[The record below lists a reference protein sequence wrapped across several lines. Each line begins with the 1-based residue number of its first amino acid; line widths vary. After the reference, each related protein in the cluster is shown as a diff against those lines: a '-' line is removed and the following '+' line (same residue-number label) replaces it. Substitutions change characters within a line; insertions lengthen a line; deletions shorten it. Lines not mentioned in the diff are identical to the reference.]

1 MSSAAKPRLGET
13 YTVTEGNK
21 EEPVREPGAAD
32 ETVPDE
38 STPGDAASLAASVL
52 AEEAARHAEQESSQV
67 LFPDDLLPGVRSEG
81 ISLKKGLAMG
91 GGAATFVVLAI
102 LNSLDELQMAAI
114 SVLAPD
120 IRDTF
125 GVSDGTITFIA
136 SSSGAFVV
144 LGAIPMGWAA
154 DRFKRIPIIGWSS
167 IIFGGMVALSGW
179 AVNAFAFFWARF
191 GVGIAKANTIPVH
204 SSVIADTYP
213 IGIRGRIGAIDKGTG
228 RLLAVTS
235 PILVGAIAAV
245 ANGPGEI
252 DGWRWTY
259 YLLGIPVAVAA
270 IAAFFL
276 KEPQR
281 GRWEKE
287 DVLEESFT
295 EDDPLPVS
303 MDAAFSR
310 LMQIKTI
317 KTVVVGFSALGFGL
331 FTAPVLE
338 NLWLEDEFG
347 LESFERGAWGTTAG
361 LATVGALL
369 YVGPKF
375 DRMWREN
382 PTRTLHLVGAL
393 IGFSAI
399 FKPIQWAMP
408 TVPLFIG
415 FSIPTLVMLSTAFAM
430 VGPLMQAIVP
440 YRLRGTGTALITLYI
455 FFVGGTGGGLI
466 SFMFADTW
474 GPRITTLVL
483 TVPSAIIGGWIMYRG
498 GRHVRGDLSL
508 NVQELLDEQDE
519 QRRASG
525 DTEVPALQINNVD
538 FSYGSVQVLF
548 DVAFEVKKGE
558 TLALLGT
565 NGAGK
570 STILRVISGLGVPQR
585 GVVRLHGRTITYS
598 SPQLRSRLGIQ
609 QLPGGKGVFP
619 DMTVRQNLVMGAYV
633 HRSDKPDVERRIADV
648 LDLFPDLANR
658 QGQRAGSMSG
668 GQQQM
673 LALARVLLHEP
684 EVLLIDELSLG
695 LAPTVVQDLLA
706 LIGRLQDRGQT
717 IVVVEQSLNVALAI
731 ADRAIF
737 LEKGQIRF
745 EGAAS
750 ELAERDDLARSV
762 FLGKDGG

>member
-1 MSSAAKPRLGET
+1 MADDGRE
-13 YTVTEGNK
+13 E
-21 EEPVREPGAAD
+21 EEPVIADDGAPVEP
-32 ETVPDE
+32 VPDE
-38 STPGDAASLAASVL
+38 TASSGVTALAATVL
-52 AEEAARHAEQESSQV
+52 DEEAARQAEHQSSEV
-67 LFPDDLLPGVRSEG
+67 LFADDLLPGVKSEG

-91 GGAATFVVLAI
+91 GGAATFVVLMI
-102 LNSLDELQMAAI
+102 LNSLDELQTAAI
-114 SVLAPD
+114 AVLAPD

-154 DRFKRIPIIGWSS
+154 DRMRRVPIIGWAS
-167 IIFGGMVALSGW
+167 IIFAAMVTLSGM
-179 AVNAFAFFWARF
+179 AVNAFSFFWARF

-204 SSVIADTYP
+204 SSMIADTYP

-228 RLLAVTS
+228 RLIAVIS
-235 PILVGAIAAV
+235 PILVGGIAAI
-245 ANGPGEI
+245 ANGPGEV

-259 YLLGIPVAVAA
+259 YILGIPVAIAA

-287 DVLEESFT
+287 DVLGESFT

-310 LMQIKTI
+310 LMRIKTV
-317 KTVVVGFSALGFGL
+317 KSVVVGFSALGFGL

-338 NLWLEDEFG
+338 NLWLEDKFG
-347 LESFERGAWGTTAG
+347 LESFERGAWATAAG
-361 LATVGALL
+361 LFTVLSL
-369 YVGPKF
+369 VYVGPKF
-375 DRMWREN
+375 DRLWREN
-382 PTRTLHLVGAL
+382 PTRTLHMIGAL
-393 IGFSAI
+393 IGFSAV

-408 TVPLFIG
+408 TVPLFIA
-415 FSIPTLVMLSTAFAM
+415 FSIPTLVMLNTAFAM
-430 VGPLMQAIVP
+430 VSPVMQAIVP
-440 YRLRGTGTALITLYI
+440 YRLRGSGTALITLYI
-455 FFVGGTGGGLI
+455 FFIGGTGGGLI
-466 SFMFADTW
+466 SFMFADSW
-474 GPRITTLVL
+474 GPRVTTLVL
-483 TVPSAIIGGWIMYRG
+483 TIPSAILGGLIMYRG
-498 GRHVRGDLSL
+498 AKHVRHDLSL
-508 NVQELLDEQDE
+508 NVQELFDEQDE
-519 QRRASG
+519 QRRTSG
-525 DTEVPALQINNVD
+525 DDEIPALQLNNID
-538 FSYGSVQVLF
+538 FSYGPVQVLF

-570 STILRVISGLGVPQR
+570 STILRVISGLGIPER
-585 GVVRLHGRTITYS
+585 GVVRLGGRTVTYT

-619 DMTVRQNLVMGAYV
+619 DMTVRQNLVMGAYI
-633 HRSDKPDVERRIADV
+633 HRRDSVDVERRIASV
-648 LDLFPDLANR
+648 LELFPDLERR
-658 QGQRAGSMSG
+658 QGQRANSMSG

-684 EVLLIDELSLG
+684 EILLIDELSLG
-695 LAPTVVQDLLA
+695 LAPTVVQDLLE
-706 LIGRLQDRGQT
+706 LIERLQERGQT
-717 IVVVEQSLNVALAI
+717 IILVEQSLNVALSI

-745 EGAAS
+745 EGSAQ
-750 ELAERDDLARSV
+750 ELLERDDLARAV
-762 FLGKDGG
+762 FLGRDGG

>member
-1 MSSAAKPRLGET
+1 MEDDG
-13 YTVTEGNK
+13 GQND
-21 EEPVREPGAAD
+21 EPVTAGDGAPLEPVQAETGTGDVAA
-32 ETVPDE
+32 
-38 STPGDAASLAASVL
+38 LAATVL
-52 AEEAARHAEQESSQV
+52 DEEAARQAEQESSEV
-67 LFPDDLLPGVRSEG
+67 LFADDLLPGVKSEG

-91 GGAATFVVLAI
+91 GGAATFVVLMI
-102 LNSLDELQMAAI
+102 LNSLDELQTAAI
-114 SVLAPD
+114 AVLAPD

-154 DRFKRIPIIGWSS
+154 DRMRRIPIIGWAS
-167 IIFGGMVALSGW
+167 IIFAAMVTLSGM
-179 AVNAFAFFWARF
+179 AVNAFSFFWARF

-204 SSVIADTYP
+204 SSMIADTYP

-228 RLLAVTS
+228 RLIAVIS
-235 PILVGAIAAV
+235 PILVGGIAAI
-245 ANGPGEI
+245 ANGPGEV

-259 YLLGIPVAVAA
+259 YILGIPVAIAA

-287 DVLEESFT
+287 DVLGESFT

-303 MDAAFSR
+303 LDAAFSR
-310 LMQIKTI
+310 LMRI
-317 KTVVVGFSALGFGL
+317 KTVKSVVLGFSALGFGL

-338 NLWLEDEFG
+338 NLWLEDKFG
-347 LESFERGAWGTTAG
+347 LESFERGAWATAAG
-361 LATVGALL
+361 LFTVLSL
-369 YVGPKF
+369 VYVGPKF
-375 DRMWREN
+375 DRLWREN
-382 PTRTLHLVGAL
+382 PTRTLQMIGAL

-408 TVPLFIG
+408 TVPLFIAFG
-415 FSIPTLVMLSTAFAM
+415 IPTMVLLTSAFAM
-430 VGPLMQAIVP
+430 VSPLMQAIVP

-455 FFVGGTGGGLI
+455 FFIGGTGGGLI
-466 SFMFADTW
+466 SFMFADSW
-474 GPRITTLVL
+474 GPRVTTLVL
-483 TVPSAIIGGWIMYRG
+483 TIPSAILGGWIMYRG
-498 GRHVRGDLSL
+498 ARHVRHDLSL
-508 NVQELLDEQDE
+508 NVQELFDEQDE
-519 QRRASG
+519 QRRATG
-525 DTEVPALQINNVD
+525 DDEVPALQLNNID
-538 FSYGSVQVLF
+538 FSYGPVQVLF

-570 STILRVISGLGVPQR
+570 STILRVISGLGIPQR
-585 GVVRLHGRTITYS
+585 GVVRLGGRTVTYT

-619 DMTVRQNLVMGAYV
+619 DMTVRQNLVMGAYI
-633 HRSDKPDVERRIADV
+633 HRHDSADVERRIASV
-648 LDLFPDLANR
+648 LELFPDLERR
-658 QGQRAGSMSG
+658 QGQRASSMSG

-684 EVLLIDELSLG
+684 EILLIDELSLG
-695 LAPTVVQDLLA
+695 LAPTVVHDLLE
-706 LIGRLQDRGQT
+706 LIERLQERGQT
-717 IVVVEQSLNVALAI
+717 IILVEQSLNVALSV

-737 LEKGQIRF
+737 LEKGQVRF
-745 EGAAS
+745 EGS
-750 ELAERDDLARSV
+750 AEDLLKRDDLARAV
-762 FLGKDGG
+762 FLGRDGG